1 MKTLFTVL
9 ILKEKET
16 KAVYTMSDS
25 VFLIF
30 LITLTLMLIAICCS
44 IYIFKTIT
52 QCLNNIVDAAT
63 KEASLDKDS

>member
-1 MKTLFTVL
+1 MC
-9 ILKEKET
+9 
-16 KAVYTMSDS
+16 TMSDS
-25 VFLIF
+25 LFLIF